1 MMKTSQRLERKSCLY
16 ILGVQTLANGGE
28 ANMIASISGISW
40 MRKSRLRIAQQLPRI
55 LLDKKTSKIFQ
66 ILEDHYHAEPSSST
80 PKQWCRCNVTNW
92 PVISGRRHSTLLRR
106 QRSQSKTEFSAT
118 PRDAPCLLYPYQG
131 LRFRK
136 PTNLPEKPIS
146 PPAARHTSILQD
158 QTSEVENSN
167 IILLLPC

>member
-1 MMKTSQRLERKSCLY
+1 MLRTSQRLERKSCLY
-16 ILGVQTLANGGE
+16 NLGVQTLANGGE

-66 ILEDHYHAEPSSST
+66 IWEDLYHAEPSSST

-92 PVISGRRHSTLLRR
+92 PVISGRRHSSNNAHKVKLNFRLLLVTHLVCCTRI
-106 QRSQSKTEFSAT
+106 
-118 PRDAPCLLYPYQG
+118 G

-158 QTSEVENSN
+158 QLRRVENSN